1 MVGLPPAETNRD
13 GHSAFKSMHFEC
25 SAQQESRTDLLPSPV
40 TTSVGFASTMTM
52 PLSEVKTTPSKLGTS
67 ASSGGREA
75 SPPDS
80 KTAMQNEEVD
90 KTEVS
95 GSSLHGDSMHNLL

>member
-13 GHSAFKSMHFEC
+13 GRSAFKSMHFER

-52 PLSEVKTTPSKLGTS
+52 PSGEVKITPSKLDTS
-67 ASSGGREA
+67 ASSDVREV
-75 SPPDS
+75 SPPNS
-80 KTAMQNEEVD
+80 GTTMQDEKVD

-95 GSSLHGDSMHNLL
+95 GSSLYGDSTHRLL